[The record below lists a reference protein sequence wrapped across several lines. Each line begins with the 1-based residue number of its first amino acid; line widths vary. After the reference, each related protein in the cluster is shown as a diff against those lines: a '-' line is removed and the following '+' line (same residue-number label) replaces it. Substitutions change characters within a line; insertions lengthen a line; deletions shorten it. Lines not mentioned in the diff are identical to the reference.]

1 MGDDAVGD
9 QRAQDADMGESAR
22 RAAAER
28 KADHRPP
35 DAIQAYGVTTIR
47 LTLAASDQHI
57 EHAKLSRS
65 LHHPIEE

>member
-1 MGDDAVGD
+1 M
-9 QRAQDADMGESAR
+9 RESTR